1 MIPPWSATVNRLPAH
16 QGFPF
21 PAVYIPACGG
31 TIPPC
36 GAVCVPFWNA
46 IYKVSFFERFCIP
59 APVIGGLLFAI
70 ISCILF
76 LIVPVVGGIILDF
89 MNSILI
95 TFFINVIG

>member
-1 MIPPWSATVNRLPAH
+1 M
-16 QGFPF
+16 
-21 PAVYIPACGG
+21 
-31 TIPPC
+31 
-36 GAVCVPFWNA
+36 
-46 IYKVSFFERFCIP
+46 KVSFFERFCIP